1 MLQRPFPAIRKIF
14 KKNNSDAKDLMKFIF
29 EKTDSILLW
38 LIGLSIAT
46 IAFLS
51 SKFTDLNKL
60 FTVGQAKTIFLF
72 LFFSVGCGIIY
83 RLLYLWYYMLIDAAY
98 RQIDIALSESDMVD
112 IYSELDGT
120 ETFEYLYRTNLEYQE
135 LPNFLDLY
143 NKSVEPQKTELYK
156 YMVDLYIRE
165 AKYAKDEYNLALSTV
180 EEAYNSALGTNLN
193 LTNLT
198 DAQLNKP
205 VNTIK
210 VLRLISTILYLTF
223 IFSFLFAIGYLLYFV
238 KFPIS

>member
-1 MLQRPFPAIRKIF
+1 MLQRPFPAIRKLF
-14 KKNNSDAKDLMKFIF
+14 RKNNSDAKELMRFIF

-60 FTVGQAKTIFLF
+60 FTAEQAKCIFLL
-72 LFFSVGCGIIY
+72 LFISVGCGIIY
-83 RLLYLWYYMLIDAAY
+83 RLIYLWYYILVDVAY
-98 RQIDIALSESDMVD
+98 RQIDISLSEHDMVETEFD
-112 IYSELDGT
+112 LDGS
-120 ETFEYLYRTNLEYQE
+120 ETFEFLFRQNSEYQD
-135 LPNFLDLY
+135 LPDFLDIY
-143 NKSVEPQKTELYK
+143 KKSTEAQKTDLYK
-156 YMVDLYIRE
+156 YMVDMYRDE
-165 AKYAKDEYNLALSTV
+165 TEFAKKEYNLALSTV
-180 EEAYNSALGTNLN
+180 EEAYNSALGTKYN

-205 VNTIK
+205 VKTIK
-210 VLRLISTILYLTF
+210 ILRVISIVLYLIF
-223 IFSFLFAIGYLLYFV
+223 IFSFLFAIGYLLYAV